1 MEKLSLC
8 FYTYRSKETNQPLF
22 SLTIYLAGDSCFIES
37 NIPKIITEDYEC
49 LLDTKQIIA
58 NPDRQFEIAEQ
69 NAEIIA
75 EYIALYD
82 FFAPYYYIPSF
93 FLKEGSKKINWKI
106 VYQYDEIE
114 DEVNLG
120 KNLYFN
126 ENNSFH
132 VYYTDRLYHIVNLS
146 FLLEKFFGEFKQISR
161 KKFEK
166 QLITGS
172 VDSYLDVYNDI
183 YFFVQL
189 ISYSSDVPDL
199 YLAKDRFG
207 KTKMGLIISNAN
219 I

>member
-1 MEKLSLC
+1 MAKLSLC
-8 FYTYRSKETNQPLF
+8 FYTYISKETNQPLF

-58 NPDRQFEIAEQ
+58 NPDRQCEIAEQ

-126 ENNSFH
+126 EKNSFH

-183 YFFVQL
+183 HFFVQL

>member
-22 SLTIYLAGDSCFIES
+22 SITIYLAGDSCFIES

-58 NPDRQFEIAEQ
+58 NPDRQYEIAEQ

-93 FLKEGSKKINWKI
+93 FLKKGSKKINWKI
-106 VYQYDEIE
+106 VFQYDEIE

-183 YFFVQL
+183 HFFVQL

-199 YLAKDRFG
+199 FLAKDKFG